1 MSEERKIRIVH
12 IAQSP
17 GGVERYLRSLLK
29 YSNREKYEIILIV
42 SNQYKRKNYVNLVDA
57 FENVDMIRSIDPK
70 SDLNAIKAIRK
81 LVKKYKP
88 DIVYCHSSK
97 AGALGRIANMGLK
110 NKCVYNPHGWAFN
123 MRGNKL
129 KKLIYV
135 GIEKV
140 LAPFCSTIICISG
153 AEKRSALKYRICGKK
168 KLKVIY
174 NGIDFDEYNMDY
186 HMNTREL
193 LEIPED
199 AFVVG
204 MVGRLAEQ
212 KAPDVFVK
220 AAKRIKEKIPKAFFL
235 IVGDGPDWDEVQQEV
250 EDNKLTDSFI
260 LAGWTRRPMEYIKI
274 LDIAVLI
281 SRWEGF
287 GLVLPEY
294 MMAGKPIVASRV
306 DAIPSIIE
314 DGENGLLVEVD
325 DAAGASKAV
334 LQIHKNNELRE
345 KLIVHGLQD
354 VYDKFN
360 VRRVAAEHGELFEK
374 EIKRR
379 I

>member
-81 LVKKYKP
+81 LLKKYKP

-186 HMNTREL
+186 HMDTREL

-220 AAKRIKEKIPKAFFL
+220 AAKRIKEIIPKAFFL

-250 EDNKLTDSFI
+250 DDNELTDSFI

-294 MMAGKPIVASRV
+294 MLANKPIVATDV
-306 DAIPSIIE
+306 DAIPFIVQ
-314 DGENGLLVEVD
+314 DHVNGLLAPVD
-325 DAAGASKAV
+325 DEKIAENVIEIYQDENLKKKLVSEGK
-334 LQIHKNNELRE
+334 RE
-345 KLIVHGLQD
+345 VAER
-354 VYDKFN
+354 FN
-360 VRRVAAEHGELFEK
+360 VKRVAKEHERLFE
-374 EIKRR
+374 R
-379 I
+379 

>member
-1 MSEERKIRIVH
+1 
-12 IAQSP
+12 
-17 GGVERYLRSLLK
+17 
-29 YSNREKYEIILIV
+29 
-42 SNQYKRKNYVNLVDA
+42 
-57 FENVDMIRSIDPK
+57 
-70 SDLNAIKAIRK
+70 
-81 LVKKYKP
+81 
-88 DIVYCHSSK
+88 
-97 AGALGRIANMGLK
+97 MGLK

-220 AAKRIKEKIPKAFFL
+220 AAKRIKEIIPKAFFL
-235 IVGDGPDWDEVQQEV
+235 IVGDGPDWDEVKQEV
-250 EDNKLTDSFI
+250 DDNELTDSFI

-294 MMAGKPIVASRV
+294 MLANKPIVATDV
-306 DAIPSIIE
+306 DAIPFIVQ
-314 DGENGLLVEVD
+314 DHVNGLLAPVDDDEKIAENVVEIYRDAELRDKLVEEGRREVD
-325 DAAGASKAV
+325 
-334 LQIHKNNELRE
+334 ER
-345 KLIVHGLQD
+345 
-354 VYDKFN
+354 FN
-360 VRRVAAEHGELFEK
+360 VERVAKDTEDLMNSLAMLK
-374 EIKRR
+374 YRKY
-379 I
+379 

>member
-29 YSNREKYEIILIV
+29 YSDRDKYEIILIV
-42 SNQYKRKNYVNLVDA
+42 SNQYKKKNYIKLVDA

-81 LVKKYKP
+81 LLKKYKP

-110 NKCVYNPHGWAFN
+110 IKCVYNPHGWAFN
-123 MRGNKL
+123 MRGNKI
-129 KKLIYV
+129 KKLIYLS
-135 GIEKV
+135 IEKV
-140 LAPFCSTIICISG
+140 LASFCSAIICISG
-153 AEKRSALKYRICGKK
+153 AEKESALKYKICKEK

-174 NGIDFDEYNMDY
+174 NGIDFEEYNMDY
-186 HMNTREL
+186 HMDTRKL

-220 AAKRIKEKIPKAFFL
+220 AANRIKEKIPEAFFI
-235 IVGDGPDWDEVQQEV
+235 IVGDGPEWDEIEQQI
-250 EDNKLTDSFI
+250 EDSGLKECFI
-260 LAGWTRRPMEYIKI
+260 LSGWTRRPMEYIKI
-274 LDIAVLI
+274 FDVALLL

-294 MMAGKPIVASRV
+294 MLAGKPIVATAV
-306 DAIPSIIE
+306 DAIPYIVN
-314 DGENGLLVEVD
+314 DRQNGLLAKVD
-325 DAAGASKAV
+325 DDLKIAENV
-334 LQIHKNNELRE
+334 IEIYEDEQLRE
-345 KLIVHGLQD
+345 KIIKTAKRV
-354 VYDKFN
+354 VKEKFN
-360 VRRVAAEHGELFEK
+360 VRRVAKKHEES
-374 EIKRR
+374 IY
-379 I
+379 

>member
-1 MSEERKIRIVH
+1 M
-12 IAQSP
+12 
-17 GGVERYLRSLLK
+17 
-29 YSNREKYEIILIV
+29 
-42 SNQYKRKNYVNLVDA
+42 NLVDA

-81 LVKKYKP
+81 LLKKYKP

-260 LAGWTRRPMEYIKI
+260 LAGWTRRPMEYFKN

-287 GLVLPEY
+287 GLNHYERMVSYLY
-294 MMAGKPIVASRV
+294 SY
-306 DAIPSIIE
+306 
-314 DGENGLLVEVD
+314 
-325 DAAGASKAV
+325 
-334 LQIHKNNELRE
+334 KNRE
-345 KLIVHGLQD
+345 KLANVGYAKVEKRGMQCRIMVQMRAVVTQNAPC
-354 VYDKFN
+354 VYLYRQKEDGIRTIMIGNMYARGTNLLCKSETKRDDLFGTGKSRYLE
-360 VRRVAAEHGELFEK
+360 VRRKIPAFVFLLLFVRFYSSQE
-374 EIKRR
+374 
-379 I
+379 

>member
-81 LVKKYKP
+81 LLKKYKP

-153 AEKRSALKYRICGKK
+153 AEKKSALKYRICGKK

-199 AFVVG
+199 AVVVG

-220 AAKRIKEKIPKAFFL
+220 AAKRIKEIIPKAFFL
-235 IVGDGPDWDEVQQEV
+235 IVGDGPDWDELENQI
-250 EDNKLTDSFI
+250 EDCGLTDSFI

-274 LDIAVLI
+274 FDVALLL

-294 MMAGKPIVASRV
+294 MLAGKPIVATNI
-306 DAIPSIIE
+306 DAIPFIIQNYV
-314 DGENGLLVEVD
+314 NGLLVTVD
-325 DAAGASKAV
+325 DEQKIAENVIEICQNKELRKCLIKEGKKAV
-334 LQIHKNNELRE
+334 GE
-345 KLIVHGLQD
+345 
-354 VYDKFN
+354 KFN
-360 VRRVAAEHGELFEK
+360 
-374 EIKRR
+374 IKRVVKDTEKILCEILNNR
-379 I
+379 H

>member
-1 MSEERKIRIVH
+1 
-12 IAQSP
+12 
-17 GGVERYLRSLLK
+17 
-29 YSNREKYEIILIV
+29 
-42 SNQYKRKNYVNLVDA
+42 
-57 FENVDMIRSIDPK
+57 
-70 SDLNAIKAIRK
+70 
-81 LVKKYKP
+81 
-88 DIVYCHSSK
+88 
-97 AGALGRIANMGLK
+97 MGLK

-220 AAKRIKEKIPKAFFL
+220 AAKRIKEIIPKAFFL

-250 EDNKLTDSFI
+250 DDNELTDSFI

-294 MMAGKPIVASRV
+294 MLANKPIVATDV
-306 DAIPSIIE
+306 DAIPFVVKN
-314 DGENGLLVEVD
+314 GENGLLAPVD
-325 DAAGASKAV
+325 DDKKIAENVIKIYENDDLRESLIEEGRKAV
-334 LQIHKNNELRE
+334 NE
-345 KLIVHGLQD
+345 
-354 VYDKFN
+354 KFN
-360 VRRVAAEHGELFEK
+360 VKRVVKEHQRLFEK
-374 EIKRR
+374 I
-379 I
+379 

>member
-81 LVKKYKP
+81 LLKKYKP

-110 NKCVYNPHGWAFN
+110 NKC

-220 AAKRIKEKIPKAFFL
+220 AAKRIKEIIPKAFFL

-250 EDNKLTDSFI
+250 DDNELTDSFI

-294 MMAGKPIVASRV
+294 MLANKPIVATDV
-306 DAIPSIIE
+306 DAIPFIVQ
-314 DGENGLLVEVD
+314 DHVNGLLAPVDDDEKIAENVIEIYRDVELRDKLVEEGRREVD
-325 DAAGASKAV
+325 
-334 LQIHKNNELRE
+334 ER
-345 KLIVHGLQD
+345 
-354 VYDKFN
+354 FN
-360 VRRVAAEHGELFEK
+360 VERVAGEHERLFG
-374 EIKRR
+374 RLAR
-379 I
+379 

>member
-1 MSEERKIRIVH
+1 M
-12 IAQSP
+12 
-17 GGVERYLRSLLK
+17 ERYLRSLLK

-70 SDLNAIKAIRK
+70 SDLNAIRAIRK
-81 LVKKYKP
+81 LLKKYKP

-220 AAKRIKEKIPKAFFL
+220 AAKRIKEIIPKAFFL

-250 EDNKLTDSFI
+250 DDNELTDSFI
-260 LAGWTRRPMEYIKI
+260 LAGWTRRP
-274 LDIAVLI
+274 
-281 SRWEGF
+281 
-287 GLVLPEY
+287 
-294 MMAGKPIVASRV
+294 IVATDV
-306 DAIPSIIE
+306 DAIPFVVKN
-314 DGENGLLVEVD
+314 GENGLLAPVD
-325 DAAGASKAV
+325 DDKKIAENVIKIYENDDLRESLIEEGRKAV
-334 LQIHKNNELRE
+334 NE
-345 KLIVHGLQD
+345 
-354 VYDKFN
+354 KFN
-360 VRRVAAEHGELFEK
+360 VKRVVKEHQRLFEK
-374 EIKRR
+374 I
-379 I
+379 